1 MCRICKIILLTVNY
15 FCAIYFGVKKETN
28 LSSCERREVL
38 YKHVSLT
45 HWMRSG
51 WRPNAVQPVINKCD
65 VNPNVGELPPELRR
79 LVPREKLGEYTARF
93 HEILWDFIVD
103 NYYTIKNS
111 PVETLVQLTPAA
123 DLFGTHCTVEYCG
136 IDGAGRRKWHGALGM
151 VCRISFPKIGADYAW
166 KIFFPMAKIPSG
178 HGIWFEV
185 PAAFAASRSEPRDN
199 SHVYM
204 ASFLGDG
211 YMLSN
216 WCWKK
221 ISDMRVGRHNSNKIF
236 ETASCENVPRNYANG
251 RRIDYGKTYMTVY
264 GAAPYRVRKLVRTLI
279 NHSARQD
286 SAEINMLFAR
296 NRDNFIRRKELIN
309 AVEIAC
315 FMSSLRGKYEIQ
327 KFIADQFHNQK

>member
-1 MCRICKIILLTVNY
+1 MCGICKIILLTVNY

-28 LSSCERREVL
+28 LSSCERCEVL
-38 YKHVSLT
+38 YKHVSLA
-45 HWMRSG
+45 HWMRSS
-51 WRPNAVQPVINKCD
+51 WRRSGVKSVVSKCH

-93 HEILWDFIVD
+93 HEILWDFVVD

-111 PVETLVQLTPAA
+111 PAETLVRLAPAA

-136 IDGAGRRKWHGALGM
+136 IDDAGRRKWHGALGM
-151 VCRISFPKIGADYAW
+151 VCRISFPKIKADYAL
-166 KIFFPMAKIPSG
+166 KIYFPKVQNSSG

-185 PAAFAASRSEPRDN
+185 PTAFAASHSEPRDN

-216 WCWKK
+216 WCWQTSAGGK
-221 ISDMRVGRHNSNKIF
+221 VGRHNENEIF
-236 ETASCENVPRNYANG
+236 STDIREAVARNYGQG
-251 RRIDYGKTYMTVY
+251 RRIDYGRTYPTVY

-279 NHSARQD
+279 NHGACQD
-286 SAEINMLFAR
+286 SAEINTLFAR

-315 FMSSLRGKYEIQ
+315 FMSSLRSKYEIQ
-327 KFIADQFHNQK
+327 KFIVDQFHNQK